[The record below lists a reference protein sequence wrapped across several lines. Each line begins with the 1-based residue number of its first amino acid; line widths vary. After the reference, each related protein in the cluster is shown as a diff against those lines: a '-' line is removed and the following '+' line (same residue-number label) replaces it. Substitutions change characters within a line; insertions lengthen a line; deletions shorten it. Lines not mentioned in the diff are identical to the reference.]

1 MSGIRSLIRTKIL
14 LVLMSFQLQAQQF
27 LVSPTAES
35 YIKKSHDIG
44 RKLER
49 AFYLRAGALAASGV
63 ITVYLAWKIL
73 TSSEVASELA
83 QKAAEETKKNR
94 TWSQWVTKAAESFV
108 NLQWV
113 GKAVGSLTKLCAQTI
128 CLQWISSQV
137 VVNGAAPKV
146 YLARNFPHKLHSS
159 EIDRLLQ
166 TRTAE
171 GYLGNDFGHIDA
183 ALRGHLQ
190 GLVDKIEHLM
200 AYMVCYGARHTLTHT
215 YATIEQY
222 AAETIKKVGILVE
235 QFNNT
240 QEENFIDAVQVCK
253 IACSEIMIAS
263 IRYAVAVLPY
273 GE

>member
-1 MSGIRSLIRTKIL
+1 MSGIHSLIRTRIL
-14 LVLMSFQLQAQQF
+14 LVLMSFQLQAQQL

-35 YIKKSHDIG
+35 YIKKSHEIG

-49 AFYLRAGALAASGV
+49 AFYLRAAALAASGV
-63 ITVYLAWKIL
+63 IAVGLAWNFFMGPD
-73 TSSEVASELA
+73 
-83 QKAAEETKKNR
+83 KAAGMPKGSGPKFP
-94 TWSQWVTKAAESFV
+94 SFEWFG
-108 NLQWV
+108 QS
-113 GKAVGSLTKLCAQTI
+113 AVSLVKLCAQSI
-128 CLQWISSQV
+128 CLQLISSKV

-146 YLARNFPHKLHSS
+146 YMIQNLPHKLHSS

-200 AYMVCYGARHTLTHT
+200 AYMVYYGARHTLSHT

-222 AAETIKKVGILVE
+222 AAETIKKVGALVE

-240 QEENFIDAVQVCK
+240 QEENFIDAVQICK
-253 IACSEIMIAS
+253 KECSEIMIAS
-263 IRYAVAVLPY
+263 VRYALAILPY